1 MTVWERLRPYS
12 MVAPAIIVF
21 AMFFIYPIFYMMYLS
36 LFDWN
41 FVSPTK
47 TFVGIQNFVD
57 LLSEPDFRK
66 VLSNTTLYTV
76 LTVTL
81 TTGLSLFMAIWL
93 NRSGF
98 FYGLVQGAIFSPH
111 IISLVSISLLWS
123 WLMDPEYGLLN
134 WVIGLFGFG
143 KLEWLSHPST
153 SLISLVIVAVWKGLG
168 YNTLVF
174 IAGLQS
180 IPQDIYEA
188 ASLDRS
194 RPWTTF
200 TRLILPML
208 SPTIFFLVII
218 NLIGSFQVFETIAIM
233 TQGGPVNSTNTLVYY
248 IYEAGFRFFKIGYA
262 SAAGVILLFIVGILT
277 IVYFRLLSSRV
288 HYR

>member
-1 MTVWERLRPYS
+1 MTIWHKLRPYG
-12 MVAPAIIVF
+12 MVAPAIVIF
-21 AMFFIYPIFYMMYLS
+21 TMFFLYPIFYMIYLS

-47 TFVGIQNFVD
+47 TFVGLANFRD
-57 LLSEPDFRK
+57 LLTDSDFMK
-66 VLSNTTLYTV
+66 VLSNTTIYTL

-81 TTGLSLFMAIWL
+81 TTILALLLALWL
-93 NRSGF
+93 NRKSLFHGF
-98 FYGLVQGAIFSPH
+98 VQGAIFSPH

-134 WVIGLFGFG
+134 WIIGLFGFG
-143 KLEWLSHPST
+143 PLQWLSHPGT
-153 SLISLVIVAVWKGLG
+153 SLVSLVIVAVWKGLG

-180 IPQDIYEA
+180 IPGDIYEA
-188 ASLDRS
+188 AALDES
-194 RPWTTF
+194 KPWTTF
-200 TRLILPML
+200 AKLTLPML

-248 IYEAGFRFFKIGYA
+248 IYENGFRFFKIGYA
-262 SAAGVILLFIVGILT
+262 SAAGVILLVIVGALT
-277 IVYFRLLSSRV
+277 IVYFRLLARRV

>member
-1 MTVWERLRPYS
+1 

>member
-1 MTVWERLRPYS
+1 MTIWHKLRPYG
-12 MVAPAIIVF
+12 MVAPAIVIF
-21 AMFFIYPIFYMMYLS
+21 TMFFLYPIFYMIYLS

-47 TFVGIQNFVD
+47 TFVGLANFRD
-57 LLSEPDFRK
+57 LLTDSDFMK
-66 VLSNTTLYTV
+66 VLSNTTMYTL

-81 TTGLSLFMAIWL
+81 TTILALLLALWL
-93 NRSGF
+93 NRKSLFHGF
-98 FYGLVQGAIFSPH
+98 VQGAIFSPH

-134 WVIGLFGFG
+134 WIIGLFGFG
-143 KLEWLSHPST
+143 PLQWLSHPGT
-153 SLISLVIVAVWKGLG
+153 SLVSLVIVAVWKGLG

-180 IPQDIYEA
+180 IPGDIYEA
-188 ASLDRS
+188 AALDES
-194 RPWTTF
+194 KPWTTF
-200 TRLILPML
+200 AKLTLPML

-248 IYEAGFRFFKIGYA
+248 IYENGFRFFKIGYA
-262 SAAGVILLFIVGILT
+262 SAAGVILLVIVGALT
-277 IVYFRLLSSRV
+277 IVYFRLLARRV

>member
-57 LLSEPDFRK
+57 LLSEPDFRQ

-93 NRSGF
+93 NRSGL

>member
-57 LLSEPDFRK
+57 LLSEPDFRQ

-277 IVYFRLLSSRV
+277 IVYFRLLSGRV

>member
-1 MTVWERLRPYS
+1 MTLWHKLRPYG
-12 MVAPAIIVF
+12 MVAPAIIIF
-21 AMFFIYPIFYMMYLS
+21 SLFFIYPIFYMIYLS
-36 LFDWN
+36 FFDWN

-47 TFVGIQNFVD
+47 TYVGLQNFAD
-57 LLSEPDFRK
+57 LLAEEDFRK
-66 VLSNTTLYTV
+66 VLSNTTIYTV

-81 TTGLSLFMAIWL
+81 TTGLALLLALWL
-93 NRSGF
+93 NKKSMFHGF
-98 FYGLVQGAIFSPH
+98 VQGAIFSPH

-134 WVIGLFGFG
+134 WVIGLAGFE
-143 KLEWLSHPST
+143 KLQWLSHPST
-153 SLISLVIVAVWKGLG
+153 SLVSLVMVAVWKGLG
-168 YNTLVF
+168 YNALVF

-180 IPQDIYEA
+180 IPADIYEA

-194 RPWTTF
+194 KPWTTF
-200 TRLILPML
+200 SKLILPML

-218 NLIGSFQVFETIAIM
+218 NMIGSFQVFETIAIM

-248 IYEAGFRFFKIGYA
+248 IYEYGFRFFKIGYA
-262 SAAGVILLFIVGILT
+262 SAAGVILLVIVGILT
-277 IVYFRLLSSRV
+277 IIYFKLLSNRV

>member
-1 MTVWERLRPYS
+1 MTVWEKLRPYS
-12 MVAPAIIVF
+12 MVAPSIIIF
-21 AMFFIYPIFYMMYLS
+21 SMFFIYPIFYMIYLS
-36 LFDWN
+36 MFDWN

-47 TFVGIQNFVD
+47 TFVGLQNFKE
-57 LLSEPDFRK
+57 LLLDADFRQ
-66 VLSNTTLYTV
+66 VLSNTTIYTL

-81 TTGLSLFMAIWL
+81 TTGLALMLALWL
-93 NRSGF
+93 NRKGVF
-98 FYGLVQGAIFSPH
+98 HAFVQGAIFSPH

-134 WVIGLFGFG
+134 WAIGLLGFG

-153 SLISLVIVAVWKGLG
+153 SLVSLVIVAVWKGVG

-180 IPQDIYEA
+180 IPKDIYEA
-188 ASLDRS
+188 AALDES
-194 RPWTTF
+194 KPWTTF
-200 TRLILPML
+200 MKLMLPML

-218 NLIGSFQVFETIAIM
+218 NMIGSFQVFETIAIM
-233 TQGGPVNSTNTLVYY
+233 TQGGPINSTNTLVYY
-248 IYEAGFRFFKIGYA
+248 IYEYGFRFFKIGYA
-262 SAAGVILLFIVGILT
+262 SAAGVILLGIVGILT
-277 IVYFRLLSSRV
+277 IIYFKLLSKRV